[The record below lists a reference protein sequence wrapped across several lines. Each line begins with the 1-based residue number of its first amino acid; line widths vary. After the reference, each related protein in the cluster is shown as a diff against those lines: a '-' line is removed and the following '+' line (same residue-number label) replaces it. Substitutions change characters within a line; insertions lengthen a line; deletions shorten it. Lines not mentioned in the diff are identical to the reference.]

1 MSTQSIW
8 SRLFTAIRGGV
19 TEVGENIVE
28 GQSIRILDQEIRDA
42 DSALST
48 AKQDLAQIMGKEKL
62 ASSRLKELDAKV
74 AELEAHAIAALD
86 KGLEDLAIEVAEAI
100 STATAQR
107 DAEASQVK
115 EFAAYTARMRN
126 DISKA
131 ESRITSLRSQVDRVK
146 ARESVQRAQV
156 SVSKAGGNAKGKL
169 STAASTLAD
178 LQKRQ
183 DETAALL
190 EAQEEL
196 AESSTGADLER
207 KLKEANI
214 LPSAGSANSILENLR
229 SRSAKQ

>member
-1 MSTQSIW
+1 MSEQSIW

-19 TEVGENIVE
+19 TEVGESIAD
-28 GQSIRILDQEIRDA
+28 GQSVRILDQEIRDA

-48 AKQDLAQIMGKEKL
+48 AKQDLAKIMGKEKL
-62 ASSRLKELDAKV
+62 ASARLVELKAKV
-74 AELEAHAIAALD
+74 VELEGHAIAALD

-100 STATAQR
+100 ATVTSQR
-107 DAEASQVK
+107 DAEEAQVK
-115 EFAAYTARMRN
+115 EFSAYTVRMRN

-146 ARESVQRAQV
+146 ARESVQRAQI
-156 SVSKAGGNAKGKL
+156 SVSKAGGNANGKL
-169 STAASTLAD
+169 STAASTLAN

-183 DETAALL
+183 DETAAVL

-196 AESSTGADLER
+196 AETSSGADLDR

-214 LPSAGSANSILENLR
+214 LPNAGSANSILENLR
-229 SRSAKQ
+229 NRSKQ